1 MLPGALLAGLLG
13 LGCSPP
19 VVGGAD
25 MMLEEIEEPGLD
37 PWTLFDTR
45 VKPLLAASCS
55 CHYTMQ
61 ETIAPS

>member
-1 MLPGALLAGLLG
+1 
-13 LGCSPP
+13 
-19 VVGGAD
+19 
-25 MMLEEIEEPGLD
+25 MMVEEIEEPGLD
-37 PWTLFDTR
+37 PWTLFDTP